1 MGATFVKNGIKTIRY
16 AEKIHYPDDWTFCP
30 HMHDC
35 YHMFCVLSHAL
46 ELEIGGTVYRCPANS
61 ALIVP
66 PQTYHEMKLQENG
79 TPEVVEIM
87 FELEDPALEEDLQNA
102 GIQVSMDEFS
112 IECFLQVEIFANSRQ
127 DKLRSRAYRFLD
139 AGLSHICITKEDTDP
154 YTLNAQFID
163 MEGFSNVT
171 KSVIVYIDAHYKEQF
186 TLDDMGEELGYN
198 KSYLCTVFKR
208 ETAST
213 INDYLNLVRI
223 GRFAEYYSFVDR
235 DISYIC
241 RNCGFTSASH
251 FNRTFKKFLGTSPR
265 HYKQV
270 RFPHFNSDV
279 LVNDVKNTGDSYN
292 KLKGI
297 LERMVAP
304 ATHLDV
310 ESFTREWREDEK
322 Q

>member
-1 MGATFVKNGIKTIRY
+1 MSEAFVKNGIKAIRY
-16 AEKIHYPDDWTFCP
+16 SERIHYPDDWTFCS

-46 ELEIGGTVYRCPANS
+46 ELEVGGEVYRCPTNS

-66 PQTYHEMKLQENG
+66 PQTFHEMKLQENG
-79 TPEVVEIM
+79 TPEVIEIM
-87 FELEDPALEEDLQNA
+87 FELDDADMAQDLDRV
-102 GIQVSMDEFS
+102 GVQVELDEFCLH
-112 IECFLQVEIFANSRQ
+112 CFMQVELFANSRQ
-127 DKLRSRAYRFLD
+127 NKLRSRAYRFLD
-139 AGLSHICITKEDTDP
+139 AALSQICTVEEDSDP

-171 KSVIVYIDAHYKEQF
+171 KSVIIYIDAHYKEQF
-186 TLDDMGEELGYN
+186 TLDDMGKALGYN
-198 KSYLCTVFKR
+198 KSYLCTLFKR
-208 ETAST
+208 ETSST

-223 GRFAEYYSFVDR
+223 SHFAEYYSFVDQ

-241 RNCGFTSASH
+241 RHCGFASASH

-265 HYKQV
+265 HYKEV

-292 KLKGI
+292 KLKRI

-310 ESFTREWREDEK
+310 VSFSKEWKEDL
-322 Q
+322 